1 MYCSKCGKNYQAD
14 FKSCPYC
21 NKKEDIPLPTK
32 DNFGN
37 YRERNF
43 IRLFQFKQADFPL
56 RMAAMMIDTII
67 LMIPCLLL
75 IYFAKGLGIGLCIII
90 GWAYYAGLESS
101 ALHGTI
107 GKYALK
113 LEVTDLEGEW
123 LNLFQSSKR
132 YLAHFL
138 SLFTFGIGFIFL
150 AFNDKK
156 QAVHDLLTD
165 CMVLDIVQQDQ
176 RGTSQTVEDS
186 E

>member
-1 MYCSKCGKNYQAD
+1 MYCTKCGKSYQAD

-21 NKKEDIPLPTK
+21 KNKEAATVPTK
-32 DNFGN
+32 ENFGN
-37 YRERNF
+37 YRERNY
-43 IRLFQFKQADFPL
+43 IRLFQFKQADLPL
-56 RMAAMMIDTII
+56 RMAAMMIDAII

-75 IYFAKGLGIGLCIII
+75 IYFAKGFGIGLCIII

-101 ALHGTI
+101 TLHGTI

-113 LEVTDLEGEW
+113 LEVTDLEGEG
-123 LNLFQSSKR
+123 LNLFQSTKR

-150 AFNDKK
+150 AFNDKR

-165 CMVLDIVQQDQ
+165 CMVLDLVQQDQ
-176 RGTSQTVEDS
+176 KVTSQTVEDS

>member
-1 MYCSKCGKNYQAD
+1 MYCDKCGKSYQSD

-21 NKKEDIPLPTK
+21 KNKEAATVPTK

-43 IRLFQFKQADFPL
+43 IRLSQFKQADFPL
-56 RMAAMMIDTII
+56 RMAAMMIDAII

-75 IYFAKGLGIGLCIII
+75 IYFAKGIGIGLCIII

-101 ALHGTI
+101 TLHGTI
-107 GKYALK
+107 GKFALK
-113 LEVTDLEGEW
+113 LEVTDLEGEA
-123 LNLFQSSKR
+123 LTLLQSTKR

-138 SLFTFGIGFIFL
+138 SISTLGIGFIFL

-165 CMVLDIVQQDQ
+165 CMVLDIVQQDKSV
-176 RGTSQTVEDS
+176 TFPPMKES